1 MKSQTKIDYLE
12 VWKSIFTNDNVKREC
27 KNVLYVIELLLITPF
42 TNAKLERVF
51 SRINQI
57 KTESRNR
64 LGQERLDTQIHVR
77 EEGVNIIEFNP
88 DPHIEKCYANKVRLI
103 NWAKPRNYPSKRRS
117 VDFSTSVDHTVMDIA
132 SVTPS
137 VVYEWYMKLGI
148 FFHNFVCR

>member
-27 KNVLYVIELLLITPF
+27 KNVLHVIELLPITPF

-51 SRINQI
+51 SRMNRI

-64 LGQERLDTQIHVR
+64 LGQERLDTQICVR

-88 DPHIEKCYANKVRLI
+88 DPHIKKWYANKVRCT
-103 NWAKPRNYPSKRRS
+103 NGAKPRNYPSK
-117 VDFSTSVDHTVMDIA
+117 H
-132 SVTPS
+132 
-137 VVYEWYMKLGI
+137 
-148 FFHNFVCR
+148 